1 MLKKLQSKMKKTL
14 MKLINW
20 DTDGRTVYSFKG
32 GCKSY
37 YPNQPPYQQWCK
49 RYNVSLLYGKEPM
62 HFD

>member
-1 MLKKLQSKMKKTL
+1 MKKTL